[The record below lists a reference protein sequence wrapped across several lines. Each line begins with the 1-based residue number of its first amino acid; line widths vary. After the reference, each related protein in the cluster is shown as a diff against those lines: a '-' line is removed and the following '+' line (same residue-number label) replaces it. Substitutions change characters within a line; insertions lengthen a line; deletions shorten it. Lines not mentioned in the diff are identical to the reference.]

1 MKVVSTIDSNFSAHA
16 ELIKTYLEERG
27 VAAVVRGYH
36 LSGIRLD
43 YLSGGSPVEVLV
55 VHDSDYERAKEYI
68 KDFFEGNEEPSYL
81 IDGRVGECRRPFLM
95 RFGRFLIWLY
105 ILFILL
111 GMGSMVALIFKEIGE
126 FFYGTSISTR

>member
-1 MKVVSTIDSNFSAHA
+1 M
-16 ELIKTYLEERG
+16 
-27 VAAVVRGYH
+27 AAVVRGYH